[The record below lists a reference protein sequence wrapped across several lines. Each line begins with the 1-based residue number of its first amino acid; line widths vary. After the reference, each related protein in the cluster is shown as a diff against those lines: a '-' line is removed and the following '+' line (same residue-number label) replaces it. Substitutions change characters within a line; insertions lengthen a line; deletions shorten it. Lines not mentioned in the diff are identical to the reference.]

1 MFMEVE
7 TCISGY
13 FVVYRGGGKAIGQY
27 SNGISVYLSWFTRVS
42 YVRILVHQ
50 YIKCTY
56 PGSQATKTLC

>member
-27 SNGISVYLSWFTRVS
+27 SNGISVYQMYVSRFTGDEDVVLRMPPGRRVS
-42 YVRILVHQ
+42 DL
-50 YIKCTY
+50 K
-56 PGSQATKTLC
+56 